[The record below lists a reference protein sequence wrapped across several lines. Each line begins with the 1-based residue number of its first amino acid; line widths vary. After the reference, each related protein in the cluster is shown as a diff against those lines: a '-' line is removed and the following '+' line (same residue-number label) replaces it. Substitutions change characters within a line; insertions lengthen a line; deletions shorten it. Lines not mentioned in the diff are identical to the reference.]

1 MSIFGLPLIL
11 FKIPGESTWYTDGT
25 TITIGGETILV
36 TEISADNMD
45 LPTKRVNQNGL
56 VGNVTSISDD
66 IMDFPIKIVDK
77 DGFVG
82 DIVE

>member
-11 FKIPGESTWYTDGT
+11 FKIPGESTWYTDAT
-25 TITIGGETILV
+25 TITIGVETILV
-36 TEISADNMD
+36 TTISTESMD
-45 LPTKRVNQNGL
+45 LPTKRVNKNGL

-66 IMDFPIKIVDK
+66 IMDLPIKIVDK

-82 DIVE
+82 DMVV